1 MGADIITCKKTGV
14 INSSCISF
22 QYASARPLAL
32 YMLAHWHCL
41 LAQQKGIK
49 PSLMLLVT
57 PVIFLPWERGIV
69 PISNYSILLQ
79 TQLDS
84 FWNENL
90 TTNTQTV
97 GQEATC
103 QIIDGTHIHSFVLF
117 GSSNLLLEVFTS
129 RKNIYISSERRW
141 DEAFL
146 FPLTCTFGWRI
157 QEKLRQSASAC
168 KMVFAGVLVAQEPNS
183 SDSSP
188 LRRGDARHRS
198 GICQWEW
205 KLPSAGH
212 LTSIFYLQTPPCLA
226 GCLSDG

>member
-22 QYASARPLAL
+22 QYASAMPLAL
-32 YMLAHWHCL
+32 YMLAHWRCL
-41 LAQQKGIK
+41 LAQQNGIK
-49 PSLMLLVT
+49 PSLMILVT
-57 PVIFLPWERGIV
+57 PVIFLPWEKGFV

-129 RKNIYISSERRW
+129 RK
-141 DEAFL
+141 
-146 FPLTCTFGWRI
+146 
-157 QEKLRQSASAC
+157 
-168 KMVFAGVLVAQEPNS
+168 
-183 SDSSP
+183 
-188 LRRGDARHRS
+188 
-198 GICQWEW
+198 
-205 KLPSAGH
+205 
-212 LTSIFYLQTPPCLA
+212 TSIWVQKEGEMRLSSSHWLAHLAGAFKRNCGSQPARVKWSLLGFWLLRSQTPVTHLHSGGEMPDTEVVFVSESENYHLQGILLA
-226 GCLSDG
+226 SFIYRHHPV